1 MENTKELGDGNDRS
15 ITLNYHLIQI
25 SKENKELGVIKTF
38 NEIPKENLSQLKK
51 DKVYGLKGSTEC

>member
-38 NEIPKENLSQLKK
+38 NEIPKENLS
-51 DKVYGLKGSTEC
+51 